1 MAEGDKGVKS
11 SLGFKYSKLRDH
23 PLHTSQLWLEMKQEQ
38 DGAEGLW
45 RIHDG
50 LYDLTDFIKEHPG
63 GSEWLELTKV
73 FIQKLFTG
81 YVLHKNNLIL
91 EH

>member
-1 MAEGDKGVKS
+1 MSDGQKSVKS

-23 PLHTSQLWLEMKQEQ
+23 PLHSTYLWLEMKREQ

-50 LYDLTDFIKEHPG
+50 LYDLSDFVEEHPG
-63 GSEWLELTKV
+63 GSEWLELTKAILDQKPW
-73 FIQKLFTG
+73 FDLQFKLF
-81 YVLHKNNLIL
+81 
-91 EH
+91 